1 METNKVEQYFN
12 SFIEENKLN
21 SSKYKF
27 LIAVSGGIDSI
38 TLLSLFIK
46 SKLKFSVC
54 SSNFNLRG
62 DESKKDIALVEKI
75 CLKNKIK
82 FYSKVFDTKNY
93 SKLNKI
99 SIQMASRELRYE
111 WFKEIMLKDS
121 YNYLVTAHH
130 SDDNF
135 ETIIFNL
142 LKTTGYKGVIGIPQ
156 FGNKIIR
163 PLLDLEKK
171 DILEYAKNENLVWR
185 EDKSNME
192 NKYLRNLIR
201 NELIPII
208 SKINPSFK
216 KSVLESSKRMD
227 SVEKFISDHLKKFI
241 NTYVRNDREYIV
253 VDKKFMKKI
262 DNYKILLYDYLS
274 NFGFNYNQI
283 SLFIKSL
290 ESTESKRFYS
300 VKYILINDRKSFYI
314 LKKSEKINT
323 SLIINKIKDF
333 TINSLKFSF
342 KKYESKNFNLNKNK
356 SSAQLDFDKIK
367 FPLEIR
373 NYRSGDKFT
382 PLGMRGNKKISS
394 FLSDNK
400 VSFIEK
406 INQLVLVD
414 SNDEIIWLVGHQI
427 SEKFKVTNST
437 SDIIEFEII

>member
-1 METNKVEQYFN
+1 M
-12 SFIEENKLN
+12 LN
-21 SSKYKF
+21 NC
-27 LIAVSGGIDSI
+27 D
-38 TLLSLFIK
+38 
-46 SKLKFSVC
+46 
-54 SSNFNLRG
+54 
-62 DESKKDIALVEKI
+62 
-75 CLKNKIK
+75 
-82 FYSKVFDTKNY
+82 
-93 SKLNKI
+93 
-99 SIQMASRELRYE
+99 
-111 WFKEIMLKDS
+111 
-121 YNYLVTAHH
+121 
-130 SDDNF
+130 
-135 ETIIFNL
+135 
-142 LKTTGYKGVIGIPQ
+142 
-156 FGNKIIR
+156 
-163 PLLDLEKK
+163 
-171 DILEYAKNENLVWR
+171 
-185 EDKSNME
+185 
-192 NKYLRNLIR
+192 
-201 NELIPII
+201 II

-241 NTYVRNDREYIV
+241 KTYVRNDREYIV

-300 VKYILINDRKSFYI
+300 FKYILINDRKSFYI

-373 NYRSGDKFT
+373 NYRSGDKFI

-394 FLSDNK
+394 F
-400 VSFIEK
+400 
-406 INQLVLVD
+406 
-414 SNDEIIWLVGHQI
+414 GPGG
-427 SEKFKVTNST
+427 
-437 SDIIEFEII
+437 